1 MCLKLT
7 GSDGKLVGVVCGM
20 RRTKAKPC
28 EFCGV
33 PSTKQCD
40 FSVSDGKTCDAY
52 MCDRCSVSVGENLDH
67 CAGHARVGKR
77 YRVVRG
83 SHEGHLMLML
93 AWRQVPKW
101 PGARRMAWKYAA
113 QCSCLKAGD
122 LDDFHL
128 ALLDIT
134 TEVAA

>member
-1 MCLKLT
+1 MCQKIYI
-7 GSDGKLVGVVCGM
+7 DGKFAGIVCGM

-40 FSVSDGKTCDAY
+40 FPIGDGKTCDAY

-67 CAGHARVGKR
+67 CIGHARVGKR
-77 YRVVRG
+77 YRVIIG
-83 SHEGHLMLML
+83 SHEGHTMLL
-93 AWRQVPKW
+93 LSWRKVPKR
-101 PGARRMAWKYAA
+101 PGVRQKAWKYAA
-113 QCSCLKAGD
+113 QCSCMKAGD
-122 LDDFHL
+122 LEAQHL
-128 ALLDIT
+128 FRLDLT